1 MESDTVAPAAGG
13 GGDPVE
19 TPEGGALEIV
29 AEDGTTVRSPWRV
42 PAAPPAG
49 AAKGKSD
56 DGPVMGPESWP
67 ALTDARAKGGSNAA
81 CTMPALPAVLPPASA
96 AAATA
101 AGHVGPVP
109 RNGPPP
115 PPPLPFQGSIGMRKS
130 EGFGSSN
137 PSNRHH
143 PLHPHKH
150 GPKRNA
156 PSNGVPPFPVPLPY
170 HQQPGQPMLYPV
182 LPPPPLMFP
191 QYAYQPGPAPYPNG
205 EPHIVKSGCETPL
218 PAFIPTG
225 HAGGNDGNRNFHP
238 PTRGDPNAWRPNAS
252 SFGSRPPNGHEPGSH
267 FNQTWCNQRAL
278 NPRDNINMPHRIG
291 TRTFIRPVPQFC
303 GPAPRFIN
311 GPGYPGPAPPMYY
324 VSAAPLEMMRGPPH
338 FVSHPPRPPYPI
350 LTPEALALRARI
362 VKQIEYYFSDEN
374 LQKDP
379 YLISLLDEQGWVS
392 ISKIADFNRVKKMT
406 TNISLIL
413 DALQSSELIE
423 VQDDKIRRRNDW
435 SKWIPASA
443 QQAVST
449 KSQSTEGQSPV
460 GMEKNDTSG
469 SNNCGIF
476 HESNA
481 GQTTCK
487 DSDECLPTS
496 NDYSKAEVKNSTEC
510 NMGKVSSVGKSLACN
525 GDSEEKSKE
534 LASGPF
540 LETKQGEPC
549 GDCSCLLDNDSV
561 RSISDVKHGSIDI
574 SVRSEGLQE
583 KTYPSSSGTDPSSSC
598 NPELQEVNTRSNM
611 RPGTP
616 SLGGSL
622 NGFVNNESP
631 SFAGEQN
638 TFMLDEELELEQS
651 TSQKDHP
658 SSNKSILNRTDDE
671 EDEIDVNDQVVHKLI
686 IVTQDIRIDNDE
698 RAGSRESDP
707 ISNDLAT
714 AINDG
719 LYFYEQELQAKQSN
733 NRRNNYGMEMK
744 DVDFKPSSLGNSSLN
759 SKANA
764 NIAGNNG
771 PEEAGHVNSRRR
783 QNKVTSKSHSSHKQR
798 LFPGNF
804 RSHGNGRNRHGIV
817 SESPPSNSVGFF
829 FGSTPPE
836 NYGLMLSK
844 LSGSHGILSGSSPP
858 VGSMPKSFPPFQHPS
873 HQLLEENGFKQQKYL
888 KFHKRCL
895 NDRKKLGIGCS
906 EEMNTL
912 YRFWSYFLRDM
923 FNRSMYNEFRKLAL
937 EDAAAK
943 YNYGL
948 ECLFRFYSY
957 GLEKHF
963 KEDLYEEFEHLTL
976 EFYHK
981 GNLYGLEKYWAFHHF
996 REMRDH
1002 NQPLKKHPEL
1012 DRLLR
1017 EEYLNLGDFKAREKL
1032 EKASGK
1038 ECSSSSSSRNGA
1050 SNDRSTNC

>member
-1 MESDTVAPAAGG
+1 METDTVAPAAAG

-19 TPEGGALEIV
+19 APESGAPEIV
-29 AEDGTTVRSPWRV
+29 AEDGATAKSPWRV
-42 PAAPPAG
+42 PAARPATP
-49 AAKGKSD
+49 AKGKRD
-56 DGPVMGPESWP
+56 DGPDSWP
-67 ALTDARAKGGSNAA
+67 ALTDARAKGGSNA
-81 CTMPALPAVLPPASA
+81 TGTRPALPAMA
-96 AAATA
+96 AAAAAPA
-101 AGHVGPVP
+101 AGNVGLVP
-109 RNGPPP
+109 TNGPSP
-115 PPPLPFQGSIGMRKS
+115 PPPLPFQGSTGTRKS
-130 EGFGSSN
+130 EGYGSSN

-156 PSNGVPPFPVPLPY
+156 PANGVPPFPVPLPY
-170 HQQPGQPMLYPV
+170 HQQPGQPVLYPV
-182 LPPPPLMFP
+182 LPPPPLMVP
-191 QYAYQPGPAPYPNG
+191 QYAYQPRPAPYPNG

-218 PAFIPTG
+218 PAFVPTG
-225 HAGGNDGNRNFHP
+225 HAGGNDGNKNFHP

-252 SFGSRPPNGHEPGSH
+252 NFGSRPANGHEHGSH
-267 FNQTWCNQRAL
+267 FNQTWRNQRPL
-278 NPRDNINMPHRIG
+278 NPRDNMNMPHGIG
-291 TRTFIRPVPQFC
+291 PRAFIRPVPQFC
-303 GPAPRFIN
+303 GPAPGFIN

-324 VSAAPLEMMRGPPH
+324 VSAAPLEMMRGPH
-338 FVSHPPRPPYPI
+338 FVSHPPPPPYPI
-350 LTPEALALRARI
+350 PTPEALALRASI
-362 VKQIEYYFSDEN
+362 VKQIEYYFSNEN

-392 ISKIADFNRVKKMT
+392 IYKIADFNRVKKMT

-443 QQAVST
+443 LQAVST

-469 SNNCGIF
+469 SNNGGIS

-487 DSDECLPTS
+487 DRDESLPTS
-496 NDYSKAEVKNSTEC
+496 NDDSKAEVKNTTEC
-510 NMGKVSSVGKSLACN
+510 NMEQ
-525 GDSEEKSKE
+525 GDSNERSKE

-540 LETKQGEPC
+540 LEPKQGEPC
-549 GDCSCLLDNDSV
+549 DCSCLLDKDYVS
-561 RSISDVKHGSIDI
+561 SI
-574 SVRSEGLQE
+574 SVRSEGSQK
-583 KTYPSSSGTDPSSSC
+583 KTYLSCGVSDPSSSH
-598 NPELQEVNTRSNM
+598 NPELQKVNTRSNM
-611 RPGTP
+611 RPDT
-616 SLGGSL
+616 SSRGSF

-651 TSQKDHP
+651 TSQKNHL
-658 SSNKSILNRTDDE
+658 SSNKRADDE
-671 EDEIDVNDQVVHKLI
+671 EDEIDVNDQDVHKLI
-686 IVTQDIRIDNDE
+686 IVTQDIGIDNDE

-733 NRRNNYGMEMK
+733 NRINNYGMEMK
-744 DVDFKPSSLGNSSLN
+744 DVDFRPSSLGNPSLN

-771 PEEAGHVNSRRR
+771 LEETGHVNSRRR
-783 QNKVTSKSHSSHKQR
+783 QNKATSRSHSSHKQR

-804 RSHGNGRNRHGIV
+804 RSHGNGRSRHGIV

-829 FGSTPPE
+829 FASTPPE

-844 LSGSHGILSGSSPP
+844 LSGSPHGILSGSSPP
-858 VGSMPKSFPPFQHPS
+858 VGSMPKPFPPFQHPS

-963 KEDLYEEFEHLTL
+963 KEDLYEDFEQLTL
-976 EFYHK
+976 EFYQK
-981 GNLYGLEKYWAFHHF
+981 GNLYGLEKYW
-996 REMRDH
+996 
-1002 NQPLKKHPEL
+1002 
-1012 DRLLR
+1012 
-1017 EEYLNLGDFKAREKL
+1017 
-1032 EKASGK
+1032 
-1038 ECSSSSSSRNGA
+1038 
-1050 SNDRSTNC
+1050 